1 MGDVM
6 SRNAK
11 KSSVL
16 SMVSG
21 GAGKQQRMAAAPV
34 DGKAMTSTTA
44 AAPQKPLLD
53 RSATFN
59 GTAPKK

>member
-1 MGDVM
+1 M

-21 GAGKQQRMAAAPV
+21 GANQLR
-34 DGKAMTSTTA
+34 TA
-44 AAPQKPLLD
+44 AAPKQAG
-53 RSATFN
+53 SADGKRVAELQQQNTT
-59 GTAPKK
+59 TAPMRQRTATVSNS

>member
-1 MGDVM
+1 M

-21 GAGKQQRMAAAPV
+21 GAGKQQQQRVASAPV
-34 DGKAMTSTTA
+34 DGKAMRNETA
-44 AAPQKPLLD
+44 AAPQKPLLN
-53 RSATFN
+53 RSATLN
-59 GTAPKK
+59 GTAPQK

>member
-1 MGDVM
+1 M

-21 GAGKQQRMAAAPV
+21 GANPAPNQNAPLNYGGAYQAPASAVPGNQSPASRAIQKAGAPV
-34 DGKAMTSTTA
+34 ST
-44 AAPQKPLLD
+44 
-53 RSATFN
+53 
-59 GTAPKK
+59 KKK